1 MLYYKEYLVGL
12 GYGPAMQTP
21 RRKLKGV
28 AKDLSII
35 TVALAHDLC
44 EPPVVEVTIG
54 S

>member
-1 MLYYKEYLVGL
+1 
-12 GYGPAMQTP
+12 MQTP

-44 EPPVVEVTIG
+44 EPPVVEVFFKVLETPRYYVVQVTKP
-54 S
+54 